1 MSFGQAIKSFF
12 INYVNFKGR
21 ARRSEFWF
29 AVLFTS
35 LVSLAVSIIAP
46 GHNELVNG
54 IEIQQS
60 SALSNLWQLAT
71 LLPSL
76 SISWRRLHDVD
87 KSGGWWFFVFLPIV
101 GWILLLIQFVKDG
114 QPVANRFGEP
124 VKN

>member
-46 GHNELVNG
+46 GHTELVNG

>member
-46 GHNELVNG
+46 GHTELVNG
-54 IEIQQS
+54 VEIQQS

-71 LLPSL
+71 FLPSL

-87 KSGGWWFFVFLPIV
+87 KSGGWWFFVFLPVV

-114 QPVANRFGEP
+114 QPVPNRFGEP
-124 VKN
+124 VK

>member
-35 LVSLAVSIIAP
+35 LVSMAISIIAP
-46 GHNELVNG
+46 GHTELVNG

-60 SALSNLWQLAT
+60 SALANLWPLAT